1 MIPNHI
7 LTEIARRLPAAGPE
21 QIGAI
26 ANAVG
31 INCAL
36 ADDPP
41 PSIEEA
47 APSPFLH
54 MPPDAV
60 VLQGAVP
67 FEMKL
72 IVLGHEVTQTC
83 RAVFS
88 ATLADDVDRH
98 TGRPIRILG
107 HVAMNWQ
114 ILDWRDRDQ
123 VDEETGEHPLAPV
136 PVWTDDFEGLLPTAV
151 APLILDMIEE
161 KARALEATVRKSTP

>member
-7 LTEIARRLPAAGPE
+7 LTEISRRLQAADRKQLE
-21 QIGAI
+21 TI
-26 ANAVG
+26 ADAVG
-31 INCAL
+31 IDCVL
-36 ADDPP
+36 AADLP
-41 PSIEEA
+41 PSIEGA
-47 APSPFLH
+47 APDLFPITQ
-54 MPPDAV
+54 PDAEIFH
-60 VLQGAVP
+60 GAVP

-88 ATLADDVDRH
+88 ATLADDVDRR
-98 TGRPIRILG
+98 TGEPIRILG

-151 APLILDMIEE
+151 SGLILDLIEE
-161 KARALEATVRKSTP
+161 HARALEAIQQSNP